1 MADNSFDIASKI
13 DAQEVDNAINQAK
26 KELLNRYD
34 LKNSNSDIEFNR
46 TDNKITLTSSDDYK
60 IKAVLEILKLKLV
73 KREISL
79 KALEYKEIQK
89 AMSGTVRQEINI
101 QQGIPIEK
109 AKQIVKDIKSAKI
122 KVQAQ
127 IQADQVRVSSKK
139 IDDLQSVIQLIKQ
152 NDYDINIQFI
162 NMR

>member
-1 MADNSFDIASKI
+1 MADHSFDITSKI
-13 DAQEVDNAINQAK
+13 DAQEVDNSINQAK
-26 KELLNRYD
+26 KELTNRYD
-34 LKNSNSDIEFNR
+34 LKNSNSDIEFNS

-73 KREISL
+73 KRDISL

-89 AMSGTVRQEINI
+89 AMGGSARQEINV
-101 QQGIPIEK
+101 QQGIPTEK
-109 AKQIVKDIKSAKI
+109 SKQIVKDIKSAKI
-122 KVQAQ
+122 KVQTQ
-127 IQADQVRVSSKK
+127 IQGDQIRVSGKK

-152 NDYDINIQFI
+152 NDYNIHIQFI